1 MRITQATKLLK
12 LMSEHRI
19 DPHIAR
25 DIHNGMYGPNS
36 REEGRVYKE
45 IEEFRTLIA
54 EVRRIRRGYVQNRNH
69 RRDHPEELRALY
81 DRYEAALDQ
90 AIYDIDKA
98 RMTLVKDPDN
108 PEGPRVPLTL
118 KRCAEIAAKRN
129 AKLRANGEPV
139 GPACTSL
146 WVTWVHP
153 QVIHALVE
161 DVQIAYD
168 RMGRSQ
174 GNRFQPFNELS
185 VRQATTRAAGI
196 HRAFIKHQRARL
208 YETDADATHAAKTGR
223 VSHPYAALH
232 LCALRMAELWLDGYA
247 RDIKAK
253 NKHPALNPIPVNW
266 LHLLT
271 PEMRKR
277 IRDADENP
285 ASVSR
290 DGLDSFLNES
300 GHVSL

>member
-1 MRITQATKLLK
+1 MRVTSAERLRK
-12 LMSEHRI
+12 LMVDHRI
-19 DPHIAR
+19 DPHVAR
-25 DIHNGMYGPNS
+25 DIHNGVFGPNAPDES
-36 REEGRVYKE
+36 RIIKE
-45 IEEFRTLIA
+45 IAEFKTLA
-54 EVRRIRRGYVQNRNH
+54 ADVRRIRRGYVQNRH
-69 RRDHPEELRALY
+69 RRPEDMRTLY
-81 DRYEAALDQ
+81 DRYEAVLDQ
-90 AIYDIDKA
+90 VIYDIEKA
-98 RMTLVKDPDN
+98 SMALVKDPDN

-129 AKLRANGEPV
+129 AKLRAAGEPV

-153 QVIHALVE
+153 QVIHDLVE

-168 RMGRSQ
+168 RTGRSQ

-185 VRQATTRAAGI
+185 VRQSIKRAEGI
-196 HRAFIKHQRARL
+196 HRAFIAHQRARL
-208 YETDADATHAAKTGR
+208 YETDAEPTHAAKTGR

-247 RDIKAK
+247 RDIKTK
-253 NKHPALNPIPVNW
+253 HKHPALNPIPVNW